1 MPLLV
6 LDNITKVYEVV
17 GETIHAVGGVSLA
30 VEKGEFISIVGHSG
44 SGKTTLL
51 SIIGGLCR
59 PTSGSILYHDSD
71 IGALD
76 SDGLAKYRAERIGFM
91 FQFASL
97 LPVLTAKENLML
109 PLLFQGTRDRS
120 ANDDG
125 ERKAE
130 ELLRRV
136 GLSDKINSY
145 PAQLSGGQQ
154 RRVAI
159 ARAFMNDP
167 EIILADEPTGDL
179 DEQTE
184 EDMMRFFQAMNR
196 EQGVTFIMVTHNTDL
211 ARRAS
216 RQFSMTHG
224 VHEELARA

>member
-1 MPLLV
+1 MALLV
-6 LDNITKVYEVV
+6 LDSITKVYESA
-17 GETIHAVGGVSLA
+17 GEAIRAVGGVSLS
-30 VEKGEFISIVGHSG
+30 VETGEFISIVGHSG

-51 SIIGGLCR
+51 SIIGGLVR
-59 PTSGSILYHDSD
+59 PTSGAILCSGTD
-71 IGALD
+71 ISSLD

-109 PLLFQGTRDRS
+109 PLLFQSGEGS
-120 ANDDG
+120 AKGDG

-136 GLSDKINSY
+136 GLADKLNAY

-159 ARAFMNDP
+159 ARAFMNAP

-179 DEQTE
+179 DERTE
-184 EDMMRFFQAMNR
+184 EDMMQFFQNMNR

-211 ARRAS
+211 ASRAS
-216 RQFSMTHG
+216 RQFSMTNG
-224 VHEELARA
+224 VHVELAR

>member
-1 MPLLV
+1 MALLV
-6 LDNITKVYEVV
+6 LEGITKVYEAA
-17 GETIHAVGGVSLA
+17 GETIRAVGGVSLT

-51 SIIGGLCR
+51 SIIGGLVR
-59 PTSGSILYHDSD
+59 PTSGTILCKGAD
-71 IGALD
+71 IGTLD
-76 SDGLAKYRAERIGFM
+76 SDGLAQYRAERIGFM

-109 PLLFQGTRDRS
+109 PLLFQRGGGP
-120 ANDDG
+120 AKEDG
-125 ERKAE
+125 GRKAE

-136 GLSDKINSY
+136 GLSDKINAY

-159 ARAFMNDP
+159 ARAFMNEP

-179 DEQTE
+179 DEGTE
-184 EDMMRFFQAMNR
+184 EDMMQFFQAMNR
-196 EQGVTFIMVTHNTDL
+196 EQGVTFIMVTHNRDL

-216 RQFSMTHG
+216 RQFSMTNG
-224 VHEELARA
+224 VHVEHAR

>member
-1 MPLLV
+1 MALLV
-6 LDNITKVYEVV
+6 LEGITKVYEAA
-17 GETIHAVGGVSLA
+17 GETIRAVGGVSLT

-51 SIIGGLCR
+51 SIIGGLVR
-59 PTSGSILYHDSD
+59 PTSGTILCKGAD
-71 IGALD
+71 IGTLD
-76 SDGLAKYRAERIGFM
+76 SDGLAQYRAERIGFM

-109 PLLFQGTRDRS
+109 PLLFQRGDGS
-120 ANDDG
+120 AKEDG
-125 ERKAE
+125 GRKAE

-136 GLSDKINSY
+136 GLSDKINAY

-159 ARAFMNDP
+159 ARAFMNEP

-179 DEQTE
+179 DEGTE
-184 EDMMRFFQAMNR
+184 EDMMQFFQAMNR
-196 EQGVTFIMVTHNTDL
+196 EQGVTFIMVTHNRDL

-216 RQFSMTHG
+216 RQFSMTNG
-224 VHEELARA
+224 VHVEHARP